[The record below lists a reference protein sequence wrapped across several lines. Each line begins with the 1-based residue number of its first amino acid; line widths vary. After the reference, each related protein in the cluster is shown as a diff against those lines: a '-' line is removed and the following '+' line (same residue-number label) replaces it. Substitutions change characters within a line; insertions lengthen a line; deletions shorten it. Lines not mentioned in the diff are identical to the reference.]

1 MVADGDDHGGAM
13 SFWVVRISCV
23 AHLDVTVTL
32 CGRGLF
38 LRTTV
43 TLLLFFTLLHRKRCP
58 LLHQRTPLVFWP
70 ARVQEMV
77 KDYLIPCP

>member
-1 MVADGDDHGGAM
+1 M

-23 AHLDVTVTL
+23 AHLDVPVTL
-32 CGRGLF
+32 CGRGIF
-38 LRTTV
+38 LRTSV
-43 TLLLFFTLLHRKRCP
+43 TLLLFFSTPSCRKRFP